1 MLNEDELSRIAN
13 FCDQNEIVYEIG
25 EGYID
30 LFENTSKGDCEY
42 YTGDVTLD
50 DVGSLY
56 DWFSSSMDLKIE
68 FIISGGTQYA
78 FRITSIN

>member
-1 MLNEDELSRIAN
+1 MLNDDELSRIAQY
-13 FCDQNEIVYEIG
+13 CDQIDVVYEVG

-30 LFENTSKGDCEY
+30 LFENINKGDCEC

-50 DVGSLY
+50 DIGSIY